1 VASFN
6 VLNYFN
12 GDGAGGGFPN
22 SRGANTPSE
31 FTRQRD
37 KTITAILA
45 MDADVIGLMEIEN
58 DGYGAGSA
66 IADLVDG
73 LNAAAGAGTYAYIDP
88 GVPVIGT
95 DEIAVG
101 FIYQP
106 ATVTPVGAAA
116 ILDSS
121 VDPLFND
128 SKNRPALA
136 QTFQENATG
145 GRFTAV
151 VNHFKSKGSACD
163 DIFDPDL
170 NDGQG
175 NCNQTRTNAAIALA
189 QWLNT
194 DPTGSNDPDFL
205 IIGDLNAYAM
215 EDPISVLQNAGYTNL
230 VSSFLGSDA
239 YSYVFAGEWGYLD
252 HALSNGNL
260 TPQVTGV
267 TEWHIN
273 ADEPPVLDYNEEF
286 KSAGQ
291 IISLYSPDGYRA
303 SDHDPVVVGLEMTT
317 EQEVKELISAVHALV
332 DSGVLNKGQ
341 ATALLSKLENAL
353 DQIRRGNNHS
363 AANQFSA
370 FVNQVEAYV
379 YIGLLSPEQGE
390 ALIDSAAALID
401 VLNN

>member
-1 VASFN
+1 M
-6 VLNYFN
+6 
-12 GDGAGGGFPN
+12 P
-22 SRGANTPSE
+22 SRGLDN
-31 FTRQRD
+31 
-37 KTITAILA
+37 
-45 MDADVIGLMEIEN
+45 
-58 DGYGAGSA
+58 
-66 IADLVDG
+66 
-73 LNAAAGAGTYAYIDP
+73 
-88 GVPVIGT
+88 GV
-95 DEIAVG
+95 
-101 FIYQP
+101 
-106 ATVTPVGAAA
+106 
-116 ILDSS
+116 
-121 VDPLFND
+121 
-128 SKNRPALA
+128 
-136 QTFQENATG
+136 
-145 GRFTAV
+145 
-151 VNHFKSKGSACD
+151 HFS
-163 DIFDPDL
+163 
-170 NDGQG
+170 
-175 NCNQTRTNAAIALA
+175 NQTRTNAAIALA

-215 EDPISVLQNAGYTNL
+215 EDPISALQNAGYTNL